1 VAILGGTGFIG
12 SHLVQVLVREGV
24 EVTVVSRHLNIRS
37 KDSAQGLVSY
47 AQWDGSSVQAL
58 VPIVEMVDAV
68 VNLVGEGI
76 ADKRWTPDRKASILS
91 SRINT
96 ANALYLAIVQASTK
110 PEVVV
115 QASAIGYYGYKY
127 ERKERIEVDEYSE
140 TGVGFLAEVCKQ
152 WEEAIL
158 PVESI
163 IPRLVVVR
171 SGVVLGNKGGL
182 IKKLTP
188 IFKLGLG
195 GVVGAGYQPFSWI
208 HIEDEVGAI
217 AHLVRDRSARGVYNL
232 VAPNPCTYRSFV
244 KDFGRAL
251 HRPVVL
257 AIPTWAIRLL
267 FGAEMANEV
276 FLGGKEVVP
285 RRLLESGYSFKYP
298 LLMDALEKL
307 RMENL

>member
-1 VAILGGTGFIG
+1 MAILGGTGFIG
-12 SHLVQVLVREGV
+12 SHLAQMLVHDGL
-24 EVTVVSRHLNIRS
+24 EVTVVSRHS
-37 KDSAQGLVSY
+37 KGQAKASMQGLVSY

-58 VPIVEMVDAV
+58 VPIVERADAV

-96 ANALYLAIVQASTK
+96 ANALYLAIKQASTK

-115 QASAIGYYGYKY
+115 QASAIGFYGYKY

-140 TGVGFLAEVCKQ
+140 AGVGFLAEVCKQ

-171 SGVVLGNKGGL
+171 SGVVLGSKGGL
-182 IKKLTP
+182 IKKLAP
-188 IFKLGLG
+188 VFKLGLG
-195 GVVGAGYQPFSWI
+195 GAIGTGYQPFSWI
-208 HIEDEVGAI
+208 HIEDETGAI
-217 AHLVRDRSARGVYNL
+217 DHLIQNRSARGVFNL
-232 VAPNPCTYRSFV
+232 VSPNPCTYRSFV
-244 KDFGRAL
+244 KDFGRLL
-251 HRPVVL
+251 HRP
-257 AIPTWAIRLL
+257 AFFTIPGWAIRLV

-285 RRLLESGYSFKYP
+285 RRLLESGYRFKYP
-298 LLMDALEKL
+298 LLMDALVAL
-307 RMENL
+307 RI